1 METLQQLTPWRQ
13 EVEAK
18 FLTQVGTT
26 RVFLDGERSSCTR
39 SECNMGNLVADSFVN
54 YVRSSQIIIRAMIT
68 VWFYLTVQFVQF
80 ADEDEWSK
88 VSIAFINAGSL
99 RGGIDERNNNGM
111 KRTFNLILQ
120 FNLVSWEWSTFIYLF
135 FLIFAR
141 FDNVWRCANHFSFQ
155 QSHRCDPNYWSDFE
169 RGFRILRFQR
179 SSQHSAIRQ
188 WIFTSFW

>member
-1 METLQQLTPWRQ
+1 
-13 EVEAK
+13 
-18 FLTQVGTT
+18 
-26 RVFLDGERSSCTR
+26 
-39 SECNMGNLVADSFVN
+39 MGNLVADSFVN

-120 FNLVSWEWSTFIYLF
+120 FNLVSSE
-135 FLIFAR
+135 
-141 FDNVWRCANHFSFQ
+141 
-155 QSHRCDPNYWSDFE
+155 
-169 RGFRILRFQR
+169 
-179 SSQHSAIRQ
+179 
-188 WIFTSFW
+188 